1 MAEPKSKDV
10 STVCPCCGAR
20 LRIDTHLGKVV
31 SYESPPRHSNSAPD
45 LARAGALL
53 REQAERRE
61 ALFRQSTEDEKIKS
75 QVLERKFEAAL
86 ERSKEEP
93 LQKPTRDIDLD

>member
-1 MAEPKSKDV
+1 MAEPTAKDI
-10 STVCPCCGAR
+10 STVCPCCGALLQIDAR
-20 LRIDTHLGKVV
+20 LGRVV
-31 SYESPPRHSNSAPD
+31 SYQSPPRHNAAAPD
-45 LARAGALL
+45 LGRAGALL

-86 ERSKEEP
+86 EKSKEEP